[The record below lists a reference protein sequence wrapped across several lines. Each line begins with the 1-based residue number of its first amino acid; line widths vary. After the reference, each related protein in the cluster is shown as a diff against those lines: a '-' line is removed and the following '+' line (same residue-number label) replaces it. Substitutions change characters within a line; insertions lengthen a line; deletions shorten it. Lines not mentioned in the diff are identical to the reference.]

1 MKFSF
6 YFFPNQF
13 VQKIVFFCVLLE
25 ENQDTFSE
33 KCSVISGVLQGLVK
47 VCKKYMEVNNF
58 LLLIFSFE
66 KYLLVQGFFNYSTRR
81 QSIVFQSSLAVLFEG
96 KLLEWRQLFSGEISW
111 RGSNFPD
118 GNFPPGQLSGG
129 NYAGAIIQGVIIRGE
144 IFLGGNCP
152 RTR

>member
-1 MKFSF
+1 M
-6 YFFPNQF
+6 Y
-13 VQKIVFFCVLLE
+13 FFCVLAL
-25 ENQDTFSE
+25 ENQEAFSE
-33 KCSVISGVLQGLVK
+33 SCSLISGVLQGLVK

-129 NYAGAIIQGVIIRGE
+129 NYAGVIIRGE